1 MTPRATWTPAWIALL
16 CVTACLGCS
25 TTISGRVVDAA
36 TGQPL
41 ASVAVLGVWQRI
53 AGLPGLHHHELV
65 GVAEAQ
71 TDENGRFSLR
81 RPRALADEESVTAYK
96 FGYVAWNNIF
106 IFPSFARRPNER
118 VPSTVPLEPFPPALS
133 HRDHASFISN
143 AIDSRASEKE
153 TPYFWKAIQ
162 QERRR

>member
-41 ASVAVLGVWQRI
+41 AGVAVLGVWQRI

-96 FGYVAWNNIF
+96 FGYVAWNNIYAY
-106 IFPSFARRPNER
+106 PPLTRRSSER
-118 VPSTVPLEPFPPALS
+118 LPSTVSLEPFPPGLS
-133 HRDHASFISN
+133 HRDHLSFIFLATDDRGTDRGTPYFSN
-143 AIDSRASEKE
+143 AIE
-153 TPYFWKAIQ
+153 